1 MEGEI
6 MIKNWGEWNQR
17 LGFCFLRKKKKG
29 LESYGGNVGVFVG
42 IGELEIWFCFYFI
55 YLNVSVGVFLGFGGL
70 KIFYFIFYYYF
81 FNVNLGVFF
90 WL

>member
-1 MEGEI
+1 M
-6 MIKNWGEWNQR
+6 
-17 LGFCFLRKKKKG
+17 
-29 LESYGGNVGVFVG
+29 GVFVG

-90 WL
+90 RFWNSGTKKKFLIVAF